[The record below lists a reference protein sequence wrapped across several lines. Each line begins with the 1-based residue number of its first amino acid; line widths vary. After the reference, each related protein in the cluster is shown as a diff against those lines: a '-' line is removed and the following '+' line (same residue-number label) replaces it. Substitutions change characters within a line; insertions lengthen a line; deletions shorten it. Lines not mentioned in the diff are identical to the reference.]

1 MDEIKITLAPEKKV
15 NGAVLKVIG
24 VGGAGGNAVNR
35 MIEQDLRGVDFIAVN
50 TDIQDLAEIRKPA
63 TTLQIGEKITKG
75 LGAGSNPAI
84 GEQAA
89 IEDTESVMDLLDGAH
104 MVFLT
109 AGMGGGT
116 GTGATHVIANH
127 ASSLGILTVAVVTKP
142 FQFEREKRMKVAEDG
157 IEKLK
162 EAVDA
167 IIVIPNQ
174 RLLDL
179 GIPDLTLENAYHKA
193 DEILHQAVR
202 GISDMINTKGAQNVD
217 FADVRTT
224 MAGKGITLMGS
235 GEAAGENRA
244 EEAARKA
251 LNSPLLD
258 NVSIAGA
265 TGILYNITA
274 AASLTLHEVS
284 QVSDMITQNADPD
297 ATIKFGVVRDEGM
310 KDTLRV
316 TVIATGFR
324 QPPGTPLSKTRA
336 SAPLNANPSP
346 VRRPTDPVEA
356 VVAPTPGG
364 GADLIRYI
372 NDKSFPSMTHSP
384 ENDAEDPWDIPSFRR
399 PKISSLFHKEKK

>member
-89 IEDTESVMDLLDGAH
+89 IEDTDAVMDLLEGAH
-104 MVFLT
+104 MVFIT

-116 GTGATHVIANH
+116 GTGASHVIANH

-142 FQFEREKRMKVAEDG
+142 FQFERERRMKVAEEG

-179 GIPDLTLENAYHKA
+179 GIPDLTLQNAYHKA

-224 MAGKGITLMGS
+224 MSGKGITLMGS

-274 AASLTLHEVS
+274 AS
-284 QVSDMITQNADPD
+284 
-297 ATIKFGVVRDEGM
+297 
-310 KDTLRV
+310 
-316 TVIATGFR
+316 
-324 QPPGTPLSKTRA
+324 
-336 SAPLNANPSP
+336 
-346 VRRPTDPVEA
+346 
-356 VVAPTPGG
+356 
-364 GADLIRYI
+364 
-372 NDKSFPSMTHSP
+372 
-384 ENDAEDPWDIPSFRR
+384 
-399 PKISSLFHKEKK
+399 